1 MVMTD
6 HRIYGAVGSRNTV
19 GPVGSGDTLCQ
30 NVSIDRH
37 SASKQ
42 TIQRDSTFVRNG
54 QAMLSFLNNVE
65 QTFVFQNALCMEPP
79 NALMHSSG
87 ASIIHFQL

>member
-1 MVMTD
+1 MTD
-6 HRIYGAVGSRNTV
+6 HRIYGQVELRNTV

-30 NVSIDRH
+30 NVSIDRYL
-37 SASKQ
+37 ASKQ
-42 TIQRDSTFVRNG
+42 TIQRDSAFVQNG
-54 QAMLSFLNNVE
+54 QAMAGFLNNLE
-65 QTFVFQNALCMEPP
+65 QTFVFQNSLCMGPP